1 MAPSRLNH
9 NAWIPLDEIIFA
21 SRTYGCPGH
30 FNFFT
35 EGLTERRRIQGMCDA
50 EHRLLAFTLLVGTGL
65 FTLTTG
71 CLARDEGLGVVGSV
85 CLMAAT
91 VGACLCGRRS
101 VYATA
106 SATASATEPIVHVAA
121 PNRDKITVSTMYDNF

>member
-1 MAPSRLNH
+1 
-9 NAWIPLDEIIFA
+9 
-21 SRTYGCPGH
+21 
-30 FNFFT
+30 
-35 EGLTERRRIQGMCDA
+35 MCDA
-50 EHRLLAFTLLVGTGL
+50 EHRLMAFTLLVGTGL

-91 VGACLCGRRS
+91 VGACLCGRQP

-106 SATASATEPIVHVAA
+106 STTDTPTEPIVHVAA
-121 PNRDKITVSTMYDNF
+121 PNRDKITVSTMYDIF

>member
-1 MAPSRLNH
+1 
-9 NAWIPLDEIIFA
+9 
-21 SRTYGCPGH
+21 
-30 FNFFT
+30 
-35 EGLTERRRIQGMCDA
+35 MCDA

-91 VGACLCGRRS
+91 VGACLCGRRPVS
-101 VYATA
+101 VAATP
-106 SATASATEPIVHVAA
+106 TEPIVHVAA